1 MNSQC
6 HLSVGNQHLGQTVA
20 QHTCMLKPTWWNW
33 IMYWIDVL
41 MPFQMMTMPT
51 CQKDAWSPWHEGWTD
66 EERSPRLRDFEI
78 MLKNLF
84 PFAIF
89 VPCRPVWSMDPNG
102 PIFFIQMREDSPK
115 ESHGTNLEYAKRA
128 ISCHG
133 GVCEKVKVIAYFL
146 WCTEQYRPSQVLQNV
161 KVGLFRRKQILKW
174 CLRPD
179 WCK

>member
-1 MNSQC
+1 
-6 HLSVGNQHLGQTVA
+6 
-20 QHTCMLKPTWWNW
+20 
-33 IMYWIDVL
+33 
-41 MPFQMMTMPT
+41 MTMPT
-51 CQKDAWSPWHEGWTD
+51 CQKDVWSPWHEGWTD

-115 ESHGTNLEYAKRA
+115 ESHGTNLEYTKYA

-133 GVCEKVKVIAYFL
+133 QSDTVHNGFCPSVKLTFKDLAKLTAFAAIFKTKSYFR
-146 WCTEQYRPSQVLQNV
+146 WDIWGS
-161 KVGLFRRKQILKW
+161 LFIQFHFLSHIRFSLHIFLSFNYFR
-174 CLRPD
+174 
-179 WCK
+179 